1 MSSCFYP
8 ASLADCEALKRHCWP
23 DRPLAQI
30 TSLIGRAIQLQKRHL
45 GCAYVARLNRQA
57 CAFGLLSIWPNVGEI
72 SDLIVRSDLRGQGI
86 GTALIQKLC
95 QCAYDLEMPLVEI
108 GVEVSNQ
115 RAFELYRR
123 LGFTEHRRIFLRSTV
138 EPIIYLRKQLEKS
151 TG

>member
-1 MSSCFYP
+1 MSPSFH
-8 ASLADCEALKRHCWP
+8 LAGLTDCEALKHHCWP
-23 DRPLAQI
+23 DRPFTQI
-30 TSLIGRAIQLQKRHL
+30 TSLVGRAIQLRKRHL
-45 GCAYVARLNRQA
+45 GCAYVARLNGQA

-72 SDLIVRSDLRGQGI
+72 SDLIVQSDLRGQGI

-123 LGFTEHRRIFLRSTV
+123 LGFTEHRRVFLRSTA